1 MILKAPLQVF
11 WCLTDRCNL
20 QCNFC
25 LSESDP
31 GRRAHE
37 VSGAQRAVI
46 LNQLMENRVLKVY
59 LTGGEPLLI
68 PETMEYAKRLRKAGI
83 FTVLTTNGVL
93 LDRSVIRDLA
103 VHGINRIQVSLHGAT
118 PETNDAIMGG
128 PAFER
133 ILQALGWIRDAGV
146 DLHIKVTLTRENA
159 GELLR
164 LIRNLAP
171 FSPSL
176 INVSELVATGRGF
189 ENYEALRP
197 SLEALESARNKIAS
211 LREEGLNVSFKNH
224 SLPSTENGRPGTCT
238 VGSERASS
246 CLILPDG
253 NVTPCTP
260 AHVWGLSNNVLE
272 YGLRGAW
279 HRLPLYREFLAPEKL
294 QGRCKACDVVE
305 ECKGGCRAEAYLYT
319 QNVWG
324 EYPTCVRLSPEQ
336 KEQTL

>member
-1 MILKAPLQVF
+1 MLLKAPLQVF

-31 GRRAHE
+31 EMRDHE
-37 VSGAQRAVI
+37 LSATQRAVI
-46 LNQLMENRVLKVY
+46 LNQLIENRVLKVY

-68 PETMEYAKRLRKAGI
+68 PETLEYVRRLRNEGV
-83 FTVLTTNGVL
+83 FTVLTTNGIL
-93 LDRSVIRDLA
+93 LDRTIIRDLA

-118 PETNDAIMGG
+118 AETNDVIMGG
-128 PAFER
+128 PAFDR
-133 ILQALGWIRDAGV
+133 IIQALGWIRETTL

-159 GELLR
+159 EELPR

-171 FSPSL
+171 FSPAL

-189 ENYEALRP
+189 ENYGALRP
-197 SLEALESARNKIAS
+197 SFEALQSARNEIAS
-211 LREEGLNVSFKNH
+211 LREEGLNLSFKNH
-224 SLPSTENGRPGTCT
+224 SLPTAENGRPGTCT
-238 VGSERASS
+238 VGSDRASS
-246 CLILPDG
+246 CLILPNG
-253 NVTPCTP
+253 NMTPCTP
-260 AHVWGLSNNVLE
+260 AHVWGLSNKVLE

-319 QNVWG
+319 RNVWG
-324 EYPTCVRLSPEQ
+324 EYPACVRLSSTE
-336 KEQTL
+336 KEQTA